1 MIKKFTLIFGFLIF
15 FSCNFSTPVI
25 NEITTSDFKLLKSVD
40 DIQIIDV
47 RTIEE
52 HKSGYIEASLNID
65 FYDSNFID
73 SLNVLDKSITTVVYC
88 KSGNRSLKS
97 AHILKSLGF
106 KDIFELSEGVN
117 GWVENRNSIVILDT
131 IN

>member
-1 MIKKFTLIFGFLIF
+1 MIKKVTLFFVILIF

-25 NEITTSDFKLLKSVD
+25 NEITTSDFKLLMSVD

-47 RTIEE
+47 RTIDE

-88 KSGNRSLKS
+88 KSGNRSGKS
-97 AHILKSLGF
+97 ALIMKSLGF
-106 KDIFELSEGVN
+106 KNVYNLKEGMN
-117 GWVENRNSIVILDT
+117 GWLSNRNEIILDSL
-131 IN
+131 N

>member
-1 MIKKFTLIFGFLIF
+1 MIKKITLFFVFLIF
-15 FSCNFSTPVI
+15 FSCNFSTSVI

-73 SLNVLDKSITTVVYC
+73 SLNVLDKSKTTVVYC
-88 KSGNRSLKS
+88 KSGNRSGKS
-97 AHILKSLGF
+97 ALIMKSLGF
-106 KDIFELSEGVN
+106 KNVYNLKEGMN
-117 GWVENRNSIVILDT
+117 GWLSNRYEIILDSL
-131 IN
+131 N

>member
-1 MIKKFTLIFGFLIF
+1 MIKKFTLFFVFLIF

-25 NEITTSDFKLLKSVD
+25 NEITTSDFKLLKTVD

-73 SLNVLDKSITTVVYC
+73 SLNLLDKSKTTVVYC
-88 KSGNRSLKS
+88 KSGNRSGKS
-97 AHILKSLGF
+97 ALIMKSLDF
-106 KDIFELSEGVN
+106 KNVYNLKDGMN
-117 GWVENRNSIVILDT
+117 GWLSNRNEIILDSL
-131 IN
+131 N